1 MQDARLRELVQP
13 RGRQGLAARLAA
25 LRWPPPP
32 IGKRQSAFGV
42 PQWVFP
48 MTHPT
53 TTATTTAPS
62 AEQGAN
68 LHWQRN
74 LAVCMFGSFTTI
86 IAMTLLLPFL
96 PLYVEQL
103 GVKDH
108 AAIVQWSGAA
118 YGATFLSAALVAPLW
133 GRLADRYGRKPMLIR
148 ASLGMAVAMALIG
161 VAGNVWQLV
170 GLRLLAGL
178 LGGYA
183 SGSMVLVAT
192 QTPKDRT
199 GWALGTMSSAIMA
212 GNLVGPLVGGA
223 LPPLIGIRA
232 TFFAAG
238 AIIFVAFL
246 ATAFLIREERK
257 APAAR
262 KQDGGSAAEQTG
274 WAAVPDKRPLVAMLF
289 TGMLLMLANMSIE
302 PIITV
307 YVATLVED
315 PGRVT
320 MMAGLVMSA
329 AALGSILS
337 ASRLGKLADRVGH
350 WNVIV
355 GCLAVSALLL
365 VPQAFVTSGWQ
376 LVVLRFLMGL
386 SLGGLL
392 PCIASVIR
400 HNVPERVAGNMLG
413 YSTSAQYTGQV
424 AGPLLGGFVGGHIG
438 MRAVFLG
445 TCVLMAAGAAWNWL
459 AKRR

>member
-1 MQDARLRELVQP
+1 M
-13 RGRQGLAARLAA
+13 
-25 LRWPPPP
+25 
-32 IGKRQSAFGV
+32 
-42 PQWVFP
+42 
-48 MTHPT
+48 
-53 TTATTTAPS
+53 
-62 AEQGAN
+62 
-68 LHWQRN
+68 
-74 LAVCMFGSFTTI
+74 
-86 IAMTLLLPFL
+86 LP
-96 PLYVEQL
+96 
-103 GVKDH
+103 
-108 AAIVQWSGAA
+108 
-118 YGATFLSAALVAPLW
+118 
-133 GRLADRYGRKPMLIR
+133 
-148 ASLGMAVAMALIG
+148 
-161 VAGNVWQLV
+161 
-170 GLRLLAGL
+170 
-178 LGGYA
+178 
-183 SGSMVLVAT
+183 
-192 QTPKDRT
+192 
-199 GWALGTMSSAIMA
+199 
-212 GNLVGPLVGGA
+212 PLVG
-223 LPPLIGIRA
+223 IRN

-238 AIIFVAFL
+238 AMIFIAFL
-246 ATAFLIREERK
+246 ATAFLIREEKK
-257 APAAR
+257 APSAAR
-262 KQDGGSAAEQTG
+262 QRGTSDDTG

-307 YVATLVED
+307 YVATLLDD
-315 PGRVT
+315 PQRVT

-365 VPQAFVTSGWQ
+365 IPQAFVTSGWQ

-413 YSTSAQYTGQV
+413 YSTSAQYAGQV

-445 TCVLMAAGAAWNWL
+445 TCVLMAAGAGWNWL
-459 AKRR
+459 AQRAAASSAIR

>member
-1 MQDARLRELVQP
+1 MVR
-13 RGRQGLAARLAA
+13 
-25 LRWPPPP
+25 
-32 IGKRQSAFGV
+32 
-42 PQWVFP
+42 P
-48 MTHPT
+48 MTNPT
-53 TTATTTAPS
+53 IS
-62 AEQGAN
+62 ASSVAAHA
-68 LHWQRN
+68 HWQRN

-86 IAMTLLLPFL
+86 VAMTLLLPFL

-108 AAIVQWSGAA
+108 AAIVQWSGVA
-118 YGATFLSAALVAPLW
+118 YGATFFSAALVAPLW

-161 VAGNVWQLV
+161 MAGNVWQLV

-212 GNLVGPLVGGA
+212 GNLVGPLIGGA

-238 AIIFVAFL
+238 AMIFVAFL
-246 ATAFLIREERK
+246 ATAFMIREEKK
-257 APAAR
+257 AP
-262 KQDGGSAAEQTG
+262 SASKHGDAPDTG
-274 WAAVPDKRPLVAMLF
+274 WAAIPDKRPLIAMLF

-315 PGRVT
+315 PNRVT

-365 VPQAFVTSGWQ
+365 IPQAFVTSGWQ

-445 TCVLMAAGAAWNWL
+445 TCVLMAAGAGWNWL
-459 AKRR
+459 AQRAASTVASSATR